1 MSVKSKFL
9 FLGIALIGCLS
20 APSLRAQSTQ
30 PSVAIDSIVAV
41 IDDDVILRSELE
53 KAVSNIKA
61 QYAKQEGQLPPEY
74 ILQKQV
80 LERLV
85 IQRLQVNRAKEIGIR
100 VSDAELNQVIQ
111 NISSS
116 NKMTPEQFQK
126 RLLQDGLG
134 FEEYRNTLRDELM
147 QQRLRQSYVQSR
159 VQISDNEVDQFVAS
173 QQASGPEILLAN
185 ILVATPENPTA
196 DQIATAKKKID
207 GIRDLISKGQMT
219 FQAAA
224 IRYSDAQNALDG
236 GVIGWRTMDSIPP
249 QYVSMLSQMKPG
261 DITEPVR
268 GTSGYQLIQ
277 LAQLRDPQEN
287 VIDEYRAQA
296 ILIDPVSVGGEEVA
310 RQRAE
315 ELAARLNKGEDMA
328 ALAKQYSSEDMNA
341 SSGGILDWFNQN
353 QWGTQVGNQIVLLKD
368 GELSPIMQTDAGF
381 MIIKRL
387 GKRTQDANAENKRK
401 QARETIGQ
409 RKAEEEYE
417 RFLRQLR
424 AEAFV
429 ESRLIES

>member
-1 MSVKSKFL
+1 
-9 FLGIALIGCLS
+9 
-20 APSLRAQSTQ
+20 
-30 PSVAIDSIVAV
+30 
-41 IDDDVILRSELE
+41 
-53 KAVSNIKA
+53 
-61 QYAKQEGQLPPEY
+61 
-74 ILQKQV
+74 
-80 LERLV
+80 
-85 IQRLQVNRAKEIGIR
+85 
-100 VSDAELNQVIQ
+100 
-111 NISSS
+111 
-116 NKMTPEQFQK
+116 
-126 RLLQDGLG
+126 
-134 FEEYRNTLRDELM
+134 
-147 QQRLRQSYVQSR
+147 
-159 VQISDNEVDQFVAS
+159 
-173 QQASGPEILLAN
+173 
-185 ILVATPENPTA
+185 
-196 DQIATAKKKID
+196 
-207 GIRDLISKGQMT
+207 
-219 FQAAA
+219 
-224 IRYSDAQNALDG
+224 
-236 GVIGWRTMDSIPP
+236 
-249 QYVSMLSQMKPG
+249 MLSQMKPG

-381 MIIKRL
+381 MILKRL